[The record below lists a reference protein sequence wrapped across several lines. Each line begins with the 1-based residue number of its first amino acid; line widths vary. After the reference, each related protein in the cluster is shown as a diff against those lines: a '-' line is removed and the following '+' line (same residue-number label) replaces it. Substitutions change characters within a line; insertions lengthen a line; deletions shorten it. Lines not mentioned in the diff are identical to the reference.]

1 MMATGRRVA
10 CDFRGSKVCYVDAA
24 AEGNVTRMQNQSS
37 RKVLLVEDEALVA
50 MVAAETL
57 IELGF
62 DVVEAT
68 TARAALEHAGA
79 DHALFEFAV
88 VDLGLPDR
96 PGEELI
102 AELKVL
108 RPDFPI
114 IVASGYSE
122 EALRDRLKIDGHF
135 AFLNKP
141 YDLAGLQTAI
151 NTLAPR

>member
-1 MMATGRRVA
+1 
-10 CDFRGSKVCYVDAA
+10 
-24 AEGNVTRMQNQSS
+24 MQTQSS

-50 MVAAETL
+50 MIAAETL
-57 IELGF
+57 AALGF
-62 DVVEAT
+62 DVVEVA
-68 TARAALEHAGA
+68 TARAALDRAGT
-79 DHALFEFAV
+79 DHAHFAFAV
-88 VDLGLPDR
+88 IDLGLPDR

-122 EALRDRLKIDGHF
+122 EALRSRLMDDGHF
-135 AFLNKP
+135 AYLSKP

-151 NTLAPR
+151 DALGRG

>member
-1 MMATGRRVA
+1 MA
-10 CDFRGSKVCYVDAA
+10 
-24 AEGNVTRMQNQSS
+24 MQNQSS

-50 MVAAETL
+50 MIAAETL
-57 IELGF
+57 TELGF
-62 DVVEAT
+62 DVVEVA
-68 TARAALEHAGA
+68 TARAALDRAGA
-79 DHALFEFAV
+79 EPAHFEFAV
-88 VDLGLPDR
+88 IDLGLPDR

-108 RPDFPI
+108 WPDFPI

-122 EALRDRLKIDGHF
+122 ETLRSRLKDGNF

-151 NTLAPR
+151 NALARG

>member
-1 MMATGRRVA
+1 
-10 CDFRGSKVCYVDAA
+10 
-24 AEGNVTRMQNQSS
+24 MQNRSL

-50 MVAAETL
+50 MIVAEGLT
-57 IELGF
+57 ELGF
-62 DVVEAT
+62 DVVEVAT
-68 TARAALEHAGA
+68 AHAALDRART
-79 DHALFEFAV
+79 DHAHFEFAV

-102 AELKVL
+102 AELKML

-122 EALRDRLKIDGHF
+122 DGLRSRLKDGHF

-151 NTLAPR
+151 DALAQG